1 MIIGIIIAVVVVIA
15 IITFASVSK
24 DNQKLEETVT
34 AVASNESALSNFTA
48 TKTIEGPLGTY
59 KVCVDEA
66 NEKVAYISKEGTK
79 VFSFEDMISVE
90 LLESGVT
97 ISKKS
102 TARTLGGALVGGV
115 LAGGAGMVV
124 GGLSGSSRERRKVSS
139 IIVKVTLRDVSN
151 PSLNIVCF
159 ENYKLPPYSDEEGMY
174 LFYGPAQEIVDTLT
188 VIIDKVDARSPKTE
202 TSVNPTSNSLSD
214 EIAKLHQMLK
224 DGIITEEEFSKMK
237 DKLIQ

>member
-1 MIIGIIIAVVVVIA
+1 MRADKATGLIRVTSDSSKNYPYICTVDQPINLSFCHDCRNIAVVVFIA
-15 IITFASVSK
+15 IITFVSVSK

-139 IIVKVTLRDVSN
+139 IILKVTL
-151 PSLNIVCF
+151 I
-159 ENYKLPPYSDEEGMY
+159 LP
-174 LFYGPAQEIVDTLT
+174 
-188 VIIDKVDARSPKTE
+188 
-202 TSVNPTSNSLSD
+202 
-214 EIAKLHQMLK
+214 
-224 DGIITEEEFSKMK
+224 
-237 DKLIQ
+237 

>member
-1 MIIGIIIAVVVVIA
+1 MVIGIIIAVVVVF
-15 IITFASVSK
+15 IIIGVAGAAK
-24 DNQKLEETVT
+24 QNQEEKETVA
-34 AVASNESALSNFTA
+34 AVAQNESSLTDFKAN
-48 TKTIEGPLGTY
+48 KTIEGPLSTY
-59 KVCVDEA
+59 KVSIDEE
-66 NEKVAYISKEGTK
+66 NEKVAYISKAGTK
-79 VFSFEDMISVE
+79 VFSFEDIISVE
-90 LLESGVT
+90 LLESGET

-102 TARTLGGALVGGV
+102 TSRTLGGALVGGV
-115 LAGGAGMVV
+115 LAGGAGMIV

-139 IIVKVTLRDVSN
+139 IIVKVTLRNVSE
-151 PSLNIVCF
+151 PTINIICF

-188 VIIDKVDARSPKTE
+188 VIIDKVDARSSKTE